1 MSTEERARQKTKA
14 AGLAFMVGVIISML
28 APFLLPGGFFV
39 EYTDPADY
47 VATVA
52 VLGDYPSLGHVSSTA
67 SIIGM
72 LLMIGGVLR
81 LYTLSEGEGAL
92 TRPILRFGVILTIV
106 EWALVVLGHAERH
119 LLLHLLQRGDD
130 TLGAEGMAQFETL
143 AIGAYADVVGAFLG
157 ALFILPFASFL
168 LGLGLMLYMKEMNI
182 YKIASYALMVV
193 GVVIFVVLMA
203 GMYLTDLDLQMLLF
217 ANNLTL
223 MLGSV
228 ALFIIGFGMYRGQ
241 SDLSPGSD

>member
-1 MSTEERARQKTKA
+1 MNSEERAMQKTRM
-14 AGLAFMVGVIISML
+14 AGLALMAGVIIAMV
-28 APFLLPGGFFV
+28 APFLLPGGFLI

-52 VLGDYPSLGHVSSTA
+52 VLGDYPNLGHLSSTA

-72 LLMIGGVLR
+72 LLMIGGVIR
-81 LYTLSEGEGAL
+81 LYTLSEGDGVL
-92 TRPILRFGVILTIV
+92 TRPILRFGIILTVI
-106 EWALVVLGHAERH
+106 EWAMVVLGHAERH
-119 LLLHLLQRGDD
+119 LLLHLLQRGED

-143 AIGAYADVVGAFLG
+143 AIGGYADIVGAFLA

-168 LGLGLMLYMKEMNI
+168 MGLGLVLYIKEMNI
-182 YKIASYALMVV
+182 YKIAGYALMLV

-203 GMYLTDLDLQMLLF
+203 GMHLTDVDLQALLF

-223 MLGSV
+223 TLGSV
-228 ALFIIGFGMYRGQ
+228 ALFIIGFGMYQGR
-241 SDLSPGSD
+241 SELSPGSD

>member
-1 MSTEERARQKTKA
+1 MSTEERARQKTRA
-14 AGLAFMVGVIISML
+14 AGLAFMVGVIIAMV
-28 APFLLPGGFFV
+28 APFLLPGGFLV

-52 VLGDYPSLGHVSSTA
+52 VLGDYPNLGHLSSTA

-72 LLMIGGVLR
+72 LLMIGGVIR

-92 TRPILRFGVILTIV
+92 ARPILRFGIILTVI

-119 LLLHLLQRGDD
+119 LLLHLLQRGED

-143 AIGAYADVVGAFLG
+143 AIGGYADMVGAFL
-157 ALFILPFASFL
+157 ASLFILPFGSFL
-168 LGLGLMLYMKEMNI
+168 MGLGLMLYMKEMNI
-182 YKIASYALMVV
+182 YKIASYALMLV

-203 GMYLTDLDLQMLLF
+203 GMHLTDLDLQTLLVV
-217 ANNLTL
+217 NNATL
-223 MLGSV
+223 LLGSV
-228 ALFIIGFGMYRGQ
+228 ALFIIGFGMYQGR
-241 SDLSPGSD
+241 SELSPGSD